1 MALQNFI
8 DRFNNNE
15 LEFLTVFVGD
25 NAEEEWDTVKRFIKL
40 VEKRGMIELIRPG
53 RREFEYNYT
62 QNQFDRFLF
71 THPVTRN
78 EFIRYSAMRL
88 WKNISYENG
97 RIFLLIKLY

>member
-25 NAEEEWDTVKRFIKL
+25 NAEEEWDTVKRFLKL

-53 RREFEYNYT
+53 KKEFFYDYN
-62 QNQFDRFLF
+62 QNSFNKFLF
-71 THPVTRN
+71 
-78 EFIRYSAMRL
+78 F
-88 WKNISYENG
+88 K
-97 RIFLLIKLY
+97 